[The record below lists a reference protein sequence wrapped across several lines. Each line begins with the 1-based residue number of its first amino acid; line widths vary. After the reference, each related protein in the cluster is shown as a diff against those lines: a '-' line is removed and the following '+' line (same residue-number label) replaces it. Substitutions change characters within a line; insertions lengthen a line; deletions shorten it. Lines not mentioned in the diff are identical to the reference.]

1 MSKLQKPPTPRP
13 PPAGLFIPQTVGRA
27 YESRGDD
34 MTTLKELVE
43 KLECYGFTDKHGHH
57 LENCVDFLNL
67 KASTE
72 AVSSIGSFG
81 WALEHMKCGKRVTRA
96 GWNGK
101 GMWLWLVREDEYRL
115 TSPLSSETLPV
126 AEALEVGTMLPWIM
140 MKTAGYRFVPW
151 LASQTDM
158 LAEDWEIIE

>member
-1 MSKLQKPPTPRP
+1 
-13 PPAGLFIPQTVGRA
+13 
-27 YESRGDD
+27 

-43 KLECYGFTDKHGHH
+43 KLEWYGFTDKHGHH

-72 AVSSIGSFG
+72 TVSSIGSFG
-81 WALEHMKCGKRVTRA
+81 WALEHMKCGKRVMRA

-101 GMWLWLVREDEYRL
+101 GMWLLLVHPEDVRTCSDFWGE
-115 TSPLSSETLPV
+115 
-126 AEALEVGTMLPWIM
+126 EVNADPPCLLPWIG
-140 MKTAGYRFVPW
+140 MKTADYRFVPW

>member
-1 MSKLQKPPTPRP
+1 M
-13 PPAGLFIPQTVGRA
+13 GRA

-43 KLECYGFTDKHGHH
+43 KLEWYGFTDKHGHH

>member
-1 MSKLQKPPTPRP
+1 
-13 PPAGLFIPQTVGRA
+13 
-27 YESRGDD
+27 

-43 KLECYGFTDKHGHH
+43 KLEWYGFTDKHGHH

-72 AVSSIGSFG
+72 AVPSIGSFG